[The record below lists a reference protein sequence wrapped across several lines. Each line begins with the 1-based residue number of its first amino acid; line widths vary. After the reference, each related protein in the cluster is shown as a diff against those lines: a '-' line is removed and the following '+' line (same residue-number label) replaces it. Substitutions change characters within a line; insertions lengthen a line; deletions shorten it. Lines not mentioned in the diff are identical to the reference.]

1 MLFIGMKKEKLMNV
15 NLTPELESLVTLS
28 NRKPEIVLSELAQQD
43 LTDILQYTLEH
54 RARARLARSNRS

>member
-1 MLFIGMKKEKLMNV
+1 MNV